1 VFRVAAR
8 MLMDVPLKSL
18 GTLIGV
24 VVSVFL
30 MMQQMSLLV
39 GIRGRVASFA
49 DRNDV
54 DLWIASAATESID
67 ATGSLPE
74 RSVSAAA
81 STRGV
86 AWAAPVIQGRGEVT
100 RVDGVKQLVRL
111 FGVEAPRYA
120 GLPRSFAPGT
130 AAGDLRAPGRVFLNS
145 SDRSS
150 FGFPRPGDRIEIS
163 GREAII
169 AGFVESLDPHSPY
182 YYMFAN
188 LDDARS
194 YTDFPFDRVT
204 FVAVGVEPGERP
216 ETVRARLERRLPDV
230 LVVTKADLHEM
241 ELLYF
246 ERRSPVGVVFGMGT
260 VVAALIGA
268 GIVAVTLYSSV
279 LDRLREFGTL
289 KALGASRR
297 DLYQLLASQAGLFS
311 AAGYPIGLA
320 AFYVARHLAGPQVSM
335 AAPAWLLVSV
345 AAITVGV
352 CAGASAIAIRR
363 VLQIEPAVVFRG

>member
-1 VFRVAAR
+1 
-8 MLMDVPLKSL
+8 
-18 GTLIGV
+18 
-24 VVSVFL
+24 
-30 MMQQMSLLV
+30 
-39 GIRGRVASFA
+39 
-49 DRNDV
+49 
-54 DLWIASAATESID
+54 
-67 ATGSLPE
+67 
-74 RSVSAAA
+74 
-81 STRGV
+81 
-86 AWAAPVIQGRGEVT
+86 
-100 RVDGVKQLVRL
+100 
-111 FGVEAPRYA
+111 
-120 GLPRSFAPGT
+120 
-130 AAGDLRAPGRVFLNS
+130 
-145 SDRSS
+145 
-150 FGFPRPGDRIEIS
+150 
-163 GREAII
+163 
-169 AGFVESLDPHSPY
+169 
-182 YYMFAN
+182 
-188 LDDARS
+188 
-194 YTDFPFDRVT
+194 
-204 FVAVGVEPGERP
+204 
-216 ETVRARLERRLPDV
+216 